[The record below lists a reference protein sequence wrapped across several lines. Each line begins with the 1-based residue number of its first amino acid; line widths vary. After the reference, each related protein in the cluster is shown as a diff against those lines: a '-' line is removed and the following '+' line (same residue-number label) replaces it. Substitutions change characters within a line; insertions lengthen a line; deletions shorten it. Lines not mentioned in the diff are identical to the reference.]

1 MDAALLIRLVSS
13 IQQRKL
19 VIFCGAGLS
28 LGSPSKVPSAATL
41 TQQIIREYNLR
52 AFPPL
57 PDSAR
62 ANLETLSEYLFG
74 AGHQSLFV
82 RTLVDWRPFR
92 RDPNA
97 GHQAVADFLT
107 SSAVQYAV
115 TTNYDDLVEVAA
127 FNLGESSLQPSVDSA
142 TANIGRDHNPYL
154 KIHGC
159 VRDPDHT
166 LWCHSQLNAP
176 PPVSAANQKLRD
188 RIASASGWLQS
199 NLLEKDLIFIGFWSD
214 WTYLNETFA
223 NYFNSVHGSM
233 VILVDPQ
240 DDAAL
245 MGKAPALWTWASANA
260 NFHHVPETGNEFLEE
275 LRSGFSK
282 NLLERVLRAAATGF
296 NAMRP
301 GVPIPATD
309 FNGMSLD
316 DLYAFRRDTLGVSS
330 QRIPRYFQP
339 DASMDAVGRAHL
351 LLRNAGATVSG
362 SRYVRGGNRFRVLN
376 GRTKLISQ
384 IREDFAEEPPAPP
397 SSLNEIVVCAGG
409 SEDGGVPS
417 HIVRSGTPPTVVRAG
432 TVARWVSLD
441 QALAEGLF

>member
-1 MDAALLIRLVSS
+1 MNADLLIRLVSS
-13 IQQRKL
+13 IQQRRL

-28 LGSPSKVPSAATL
+28 LGTPSRVPSAAAL

-57 PDSAR
+57 PVSAT

-74 AGHQSLFV
+74 SGHQSLFV
-82 RTLVDWRPFR
+82 RNLVDWRPFR
-92 RDPNA
+92 RDPNV

-127 FNLGESSLQPSVDSA
+127 MNLGEDSFVRAVDSGS
-142 TANIGRDHNPYL
+142 ANIDHGHKPYL

-159 VRDPDHT
+159 VCDPDHT
-166 LWCHSQLNAP
+166 LWCRSQLEGP
-176 PPVSAANQKLRD
+176 PPVSPPNETLRT
-188 RIASASGWLQS
+188 RITSASVWLQA
-199 NLLEKDLIFIGFWSD
+199 NLPEKDLIFIGFWSD
-214 WTYLNETFA
+214 WIYLNDVFA
-223 NYFNSVHGSM
+223 NYFHSVHGSL
-233 VILVDPQ
+233 VVLVDPQ
-240 DDAAL
+240 DAAAL
-245 MGKAPALWTWASANA
+245 TAKAPALWSWANA
-260 NFHHVPETGNEFLEE
+260 STNFCHVSETGNDFLEE
-275 LRSGFSK
+275 LRSAFSK
-282 NLLERVLRAAATGF
+282 NLLERVLRESATGF
-296 NAMRP
+296 SAARP
-301 GVPIPATD
+301 GVPVPPTD

-316 DLYAFRRDTLGVSS
+316 DLYAFRRDTAGVSS

-339 DASMDAVGRAHL
+339 DPSMDAVGRAHL

-384 IREDFAEEPPAPP
+384 IKEDFAEEPPAPP
-397 SSLNEIVVCAGG
+397 SSLNEIIVCAGG

-417 HIVRSGTPPTVVRAG
+417 HIIRGGTPPTVVRAG
-432 TVARWVSLD
+432 SVARWVSLD